1 MNNSSTLHPVQQNG
15 GETAQG
21 RHAGMVERIRRGHPE
36 GLEELYGLA
45 NNFTFFLM
53 RQLGRDDVQDKVHD
67 VFVTT
72 AQAITGGKLR
82 DPERV
87 IPFVTTVTRFY
98 TYSQIER
105 RTRRRKVE
113 GTLEHVNVP
122 DARVNLEQSAY
133 QKQQIEI
140 TRQILSDMNAR
151 DREVLLR
158 FYLKEQS
165 KEQICREMRLTA
177 TQFRLLKSKAKSI
190 FTRLGLLRL
199 CSGTTGAKSDSKSGE
214 RATGSIRTIRPRGR
228 RAAVPRP
235 DDRELPLC
243 G

>member
-1 MNNSSTLHPVQQNG
+1 MHFPVQHN
-15 GETAQG
+15 ETDFAQPG
-21 RHAGMVERIRRGHPE
+21 HAGMVERIRRGHPE
-36 GLEELYGLA
+36 GFEELYRLA

-53 RQLGRDDVQDKVHD
+53 RQLGKDDVQDKIHD

-72 AQAITGGKLR
+72 AQAISGGKLR

-113 GTLEHVNVP
+113 GTLDHVNVP
-122 DARVNLEQSAY
+122 DTRINLEHSTY
-133 QKQQIEI
+133 QKQKIEI
-140 TRQILSDMNAR
+140 TRDILRSMNAR

-165 KEQICREMRLTA
+165 KEQICREMRLTP

-199 CSGTTGAKSDSKSGE
+199 CESANEAQNESKTGR
-214 RATGSIRTIRPRGR
+214 RAARTVVRTMRPRGR
-228 RAAVPRP
+228 QAAIAEVK
-235 DDRELPLC
+235 DRKLPLC